1 MSEILGVDGNVP
13 KIDFG
18 AGCMAVYIH
27 KHISNFIFKMGEI
40 IYVNYI
46 SLKPLMVGRGNIGS
60 RLDLAH
66 KPWFAD
72 PYLHDDLIRA
82 L

>member
-27 KHISNFIFKMGEI
+27 KHIP
-40 IYVNYI
+40 
-46 SLKPLMVGRGNIGS
+46 SLFAYYS
-60 RLDLAH
+60 RMCA
-66 KPWFAD
+66 
-72 PYLHDDLIRA
+72 
-82 L
+82 